1 MRLIRALIRGSGPF
15 ERVELPFAD
24 DGGNPRL
31 LTVIHGGGGVGKST
45 VVQAVASTRPG
56 HAMAQLS
63 RPEGGVAPHAACDW
77 LLGADDPSRPHP
89 LTIVS
94 PNARFYNEEDREA
107 LRRREQVHYDRV
119 AQDGGFVFLGIP
131 SMRWFSRQPVTIS
144 APARGV
150 ARYDVRAPLA
160 LDDAARADLGR
171 ESKQA
176 LAYASIAV
184 ALAGA
189 RDREERRYD
198 LLGEAMQSA
207 VDRLVGLVGF
217 RYLGVDPFSLEPL
230 FSDVRGQRRGF
241 DALPTRA
248 RHLTAFA
255 ALAVRALWAAHP
267 ELDPREVE
275 GVVAIDDVELYQ
287 DNQTLARLGSALRE
301 ALPHVQWVITT
312 SSAALAAS
320 VEASEVIALRR
331 LGESD
336 AIAVFAGDDAVIH

>member
-24 DGGNPRL
+24 EGGNARM
-31 LTVIHGGGGVGKST
+31 LTVVQGAGGVGKST
-45 VVQAVASTRPG
+45 VVQAIASTRPG

-77 LLGADDPSRPHP
+77 LLGADDPARPHP
-89 LTIVS
+89 LTVVS
-94 PNARFYNEEDREA
+94 PNARFYSEEDREA
-107 LRRREQVHYDRV
+107 LRRREQLHYDRL
-119 AQDGGFVFLGIP
+119 AQDGGFVFVGIP
-131 SMRWFSRQPVTIS
+131 STRWFSRQPVTLS

-160 LDDAARADLGR
+160 LDDTARADLGR

-198 LLGEAMQSA
+198 LLGEAMRSA
-207 VDRLVGLVGF
+207 VDRLLRLAGF
-217 RYLGVDPFSLEPL
+217 RYLGIDPFSLEPL
-230 FSDVRGQRRGF
+230 FADERGERRGF

-248 RHLTAFA
+248 RHLAAFG
-255 ALAVRALWAAHP
+255 ALPVRALWAAHP
-267 ELDPREVE
+267 ERDPREVE

-287 DNQTLARLGSALRE
+287 DNQTLAGLGAALRE
-301 ALPHVQWVITT
+301 AVPSVQWIVTT
-312 SSAALAAS
+312 ASPALAAS

-331 LGESD
+331 LTEND
-336 AIAVFAGDDAVIH
+336 AIAVFAGEDAVIH